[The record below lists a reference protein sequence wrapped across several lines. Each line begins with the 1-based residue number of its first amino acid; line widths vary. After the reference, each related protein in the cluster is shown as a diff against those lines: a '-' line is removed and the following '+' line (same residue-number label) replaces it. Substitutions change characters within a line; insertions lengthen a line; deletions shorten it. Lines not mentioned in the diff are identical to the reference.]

1 MKRETQLIL
10 NTHYALRNR
19 PEDKTMAAWEYRVA
33 YVDFR
38 GRVSIEGQEI
48 MMERGERRSAFVR
61 TVLDHIGKDG
71 WELAGVHPLWPA
83 ETSYM
88 IFKRPATGAQTA
100 QEQPAKTESTE
111 DGVGE
116 GAPGG
121 VEGGT
126 KESGEPTRQI
136 VEKPS
141 DTEMV

>member
-1 MKRETQLIL
+1 
-10 NTHYALRNR
+10 
-19 PEDKTMAAWEYRVA
+19 MAAWEYRVA

-88 IFKRPATGAQTA
+88 IFKRPAAGAQPEA
-100 QEQPAKTESTE
+100 APSTE
-111 DGVGE
+111 EDAAKPE
-116 GAPGG
+116 KKD
-121 VEGGT
+121 T
-126 KESGEPTRQI
+126 GEPTRDI
-136 VEKPS
+136 SEGS
-141 DTEMV
+141 SEMV

>member
-1 MKRETQLIL
+1 
-10 NTHYALRNR
+10 
-19 PEDKTMAAWEYRVA
+19 MAAWEYRVA

-88 IFKRPATGAQTA
+88 IFKRLATGESSSDKGATEGESAPDESQT
-100 QEQPAKTESTE
+100 
-111 DGVGE
+111 DG
-116 GAPGG
+116 
-121 VEGGT
+121 
-126 KESGEPTRQI
+126 GEPTRSMGEQ
-136 VEKPS
+136 P
-141 DTEMV
+141 TEMV